1 MKEYEYVGILLTIF
15 AYTMIVTGNLYLGF
29 VVGLL
34 GNICLIAYFAWIKS
48 TPSAWLQAFFVFA
61 NSYGIISL

>member
-15 AYTMIVTGNLYLGF
+15 AYTMLVTGNLYLGF

-34 GNICLIAYFAWIKS
+34 GNIALIAYFAEIKS
-48 TPSAWLQAFFVFA
+48 MPTVWLQAFFLFA
-61 NSYGIISL
+61 N

>member
-1 MKEYEYVGILLTIF
+1 MKEYEYVGILLTVF
-15 AYTMIVTGNLYLGF
+15 AYTMLVTGNLYLGF

-48 TPSAWLQAFFVFA
+48 LPTAWLQAFFVCA
-61 NSYGIISL
+61 NCYGIVSL